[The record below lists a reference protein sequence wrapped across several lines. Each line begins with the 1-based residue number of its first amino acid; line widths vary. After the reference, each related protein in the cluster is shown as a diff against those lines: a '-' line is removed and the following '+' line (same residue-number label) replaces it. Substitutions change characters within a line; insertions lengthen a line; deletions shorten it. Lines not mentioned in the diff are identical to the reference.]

1 MKYEINYILRAN
13 MTAVVEAKSLEEA
26 ENKLYGRTVLGLV
39 MADNI
44 EESDIDIISM
54 KERKN

>member
-1 MKYEINYILRAN
+1 MKYEVNYILRAT
-13 MTAVVEAKSLEEA
+13 MTAVVEANSLEEA
-26 ENKLYGRTVLGLV
+26 ENKLYHKTVLGHV
-39 MADNI
+39 MAYNI